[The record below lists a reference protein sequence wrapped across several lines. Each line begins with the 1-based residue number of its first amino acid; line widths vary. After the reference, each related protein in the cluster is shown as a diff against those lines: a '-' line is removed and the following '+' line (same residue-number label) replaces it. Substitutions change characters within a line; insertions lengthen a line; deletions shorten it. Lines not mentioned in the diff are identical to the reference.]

1 MVDTAS
7 LALSSFV
14 KPFKGILWK
23 MGMHL
28 PTAIVYCNPVA
39 EMSGKS
45 VVLEQFS
52 FLVGA
57 PCAQRQHNKFY

>member
-1 MVDTAS
+1 M
-7 LALSSFV
+7 

-23 MGMHL
+23 MGMYL

-39 EMSGKS
+39 VMSGKS

-57 PCAQRQHNKFY
+57 LCAQRQHNKFY